1 VSRSSRALASFD
13 HLEFDNRATLEHWRG
28 DKLLRK
34 EEFKNG
40 VTNVGKNAFLDA
52 FFNGGT
58 QPANWYLGLINNTG
72 FVTVSSSDTA
82 ASHTNW
88 AEWTATSDSGRLDW
102 GQGAASG
109 QQVASGSIII
119 TTLTAA
125 GTLQGIFLIS
135 DGTKGGTTGILWA
148 TPYALFSSPLVMRT
162 SATRLKP
169 IQHITHS

>member
-1 VSRSSRALASFD
+1 VD
-13 HLEFDNRATLEHWRG
+13 HSICEPIPSVGFVDILQFDNRATLEHWRG

-34 EEFKNG
+34 ETFKNG

-52 FFNGGT
+52 FFNVGS

-72 FVTVSSSDTA
+72 FTNVSSSDTA
-82 ASHTNW
+82 SSHSLW
-88 AEWTATSDSGRLDW
+88 LEWTATGDSGRLGW

-109 QQVASGSIII
+109 QQVASGSIIT

-148 TPYALFSSPLVMRT
+148 TALFSSPLVAEIGDT
-162 SATRLKP
+162 LKLTYAV
-169 IQHITHS
+169 QL